1 MLSTS
6 AQLPQREMPMSIPS
20 KAESGFSDHEVLL
33 EIRDD
38 LKQHIKDSNA
48 VENDIRENLAKRPT
62 RTEIVLW
69 VTGVGSIV
77 ATVLA
82 IGG

>member
-1 MLSTS
+1 MESTS
-6 AQLPQREMPMSIPS
+6 S
-20 KAESGFSDHEVLL
+20 KSGFSDHEVLL

-62 RTEIVLW
+62 RTEVVLW
-69 VTGVGSIV
+69 ITGVGTIV
-77 ATVLA
+77 GTVLA